1 MNTSKPVT
9 SYMLEYW
16 DKSPGPQDKPGSAKA
31 LILQRTGKALS
42 EPVIPTLHLLSNFTF
57 TFHFHAL
64 EKAIAPHSSVL
75 AWKIPWTKEPGRP

>member
-31 LILQRTGKALS
+31 LILQRTGKALAHMFACT
-42 EPVIPTLHLLSNFTF
+42 ERDENCMGFEYLGYLMPAGFM
-57 TFHFHAL
+57 
-64 EKAIAPHSSVL
+64 
-75 AWKIPWTKEPGRP
+75 